1 MATTTAFGTADSGH
15 QALYTCMSCLVGFHS
30 PLDQRTHYRSDLHR
44 YNMKR
49 QVAGLPPVRQDA
61 FQQKVQ
67 QRDSIPLRD
76 QEEQQLQ
83 ASAQR
88 FRCQDCA
95 KSFASDNAL
104 TTHLKS
110 RKHKGTA
117 AKNHLN
123 IHRQQSPLSSA
134 TSTAPSASLV
144 FRVPAPA
151 ASTLQ
156 APQEQPHQQ
165 SIGLTG
171 AVQRDTDDK
180 VEAKVAGPSVLGHDP
195 PLTTPTS
202 LLVAD
207 DASEAEV
214 EAAIAARLASSARID
229 PSDQCIFCR
238 LSGFAS
244 LANTL
249 EHMQVK
255 HGFFLPERPFLIDL
269 SGLVQYLADKVSVG
283 HLCLYCNGRGR
294 GFNSA
299 EAAQKHMVDKSH
311 CKVAYERE
319 QDQLELSDF
328 YDFSSSYP
336 DYQAAGS
343 QGAEVA
349 RDDDG
354 SEWEDVEM
362 ASGAGDTPSDDDGES
377 EYEAA
382 RPLHYGDS
390 ELELVLPSGARLG
403 HRSLA
408 RYYRQTLF
416 STPASVGTSGGTV
429 ARRLID
435 SGRANGRNSALTV
448 KDRNGGEVK
457 ARNRGEAREA
467 KRHIREFR
475 DSQKRE
481 QYMTRVAFVHNSQ
494 KHFRDPLL
502 Q

>member
-1 MATTTAFGTADSGH
+1 MVAAD
-15 QALYTCMSCLVGFHS
+15 
-30 PLDQRTHYRSDLHR
+30 
-44 YNMKR
+44 
-49 QVAGLPPVRQDA
+49 
-61 FQQKVQ
+61 
-67 QRDSIPLRD
+67 
-76 QEEQQLQ
+76 
-83 ASAQR
+83 
-88 FRCQDCA
+88 
-95 KSFASDNAL
+95 ASD
-104 TTHLKS
+104 
-110 RKHKGTA
+110 
-117 AKNHLN
+117 
-123 IHRQQSPLSSA
+123 
-134 TSTAPSASLV
+134 
-144 FRVPAPA
+144 
-151 ASTLQ
+151 
-156 APQEQPHQQ
+156 
-165 SIGLTG
+165 
-171 AVQRDTDDK
+171 
-180 VEAKVAGPSVLGHDP
+180 
-195 PLTTPTS
+195 
-202 LLVAD
+202 
-207 DASEAEV
+207 AEV
-214 EAAIAARLASSARID
+214 EAAIAARLASSARMD
-229 PSDQCIFCR
+229 PSKQCIFCR
-238 LSGFAS
+238 ASGFSS
-244 LANTL
+244 LGQAL
-249 EHMQVK
+249 DHMQVK

-269 SGLVQYLADKVSVG
+269 TGLAQYLADKVTVG

-294 GFNSA
+294 SFNSA

-343 QGAEVA
+343 HGGAGR
-349 RDDDG
+349 RDDDD

-362 ASGAGDTPSDDDGES
+362 ANGAEGTDSDDEDEQEVEG
-377 EYEAA
+377 ANQL
-382 RPLHYGDS
+382 RYGDS

-416 STPASVGTSGGTV
+416 STPASVGGSGGTV

-435 SGRANGRNSALTV
+435 QGRANGPSSALVV

-481 QYMTRVAFVHNSQ
+481 QFMTRVGFVHNSQ

>member
-1 MATTTAFGTADSGH
+1 
-15 QALYTCMSCLVGFHS
+15 MSCLVGFHS

-67 QRDSIPLRD
+67 QRDTTSFP
-76 QEEQQLQ
+76 EQHQQQSQ
-83 ASAQR
+83 ATPQR
-88 FRCQDCA
+88 PRCHGCA

-104 TTHLKS
+104 STHLKS
-110 RKHKGTA
+110 RKHKDTA
-117 AKNHLN
+117 KTTTMTTAH
-123 IHRQQSPLSSA
+123 QPPLPAA
-134 TSTAPSASLV
+134 TRDASDAALIFKVPAAAAAAPPSAPSSQASRDTLGSEEAMQENIAS
-144 FRVPAPA
+144 PAIA
-151 ASTLQ
+151 
-156 APQEQPHQQ
+156 
-165 SIGLTG
+165 
-171 AVQRDTDDK
+171 QRDADET
-180 VEAKVAGPSVLGHDP
+180 VEAKIAGPSALGLDSS
-195 PLTTPTS
+195 LANTTS
-202 LLVAD
+202 LMVAA
-207 DASEAEV
+207 DASDAEV
-214 EAAIAARLASSARID
+214 EAAIAARLASSARVD
-229 PSDQCIFCR
+229 PSKQCIFCR
-238 LSGFAS
+238 SSGFAS
-244 LANTL
+244 LGQTL

-255 HGFFLPERPFLIDL
+255 HGFFLPERTYLIDL
-269 SGLVQYLADKVSVG
+269 PGLAQYLADKVTVG
-283 HLCLYCNGRGR
+283 HLCLFCNGRGR

-299 EAAQKHMVDKSH
+299 EAAQKHMIDKSH

-319 QDQLELSDF
+319 QDRLELGDF

-336 DYQAAGS
+336 DYQAASSPSGEDAGDDEGS
-343 QGAEVA
+343 
-349 RDDDG
+349 D
-354 SEWEDVEM
+354 WEDVEG
-362 ASGAGDTPSDDDGES
+362 ATGSGEMESDDEDGTDFEGGN
-377 EYEAA
+377 
-382 RPLHYGDS
+382 RLRYGDS

-416 STPASVGTSGGTV
+416 STPASAGGSGGTV

-435 SGRANGRNSALTV
+435 SGRANGRNSALIV

-481 QYMTRVAFVHNSQ
+481 QFMTRVGFVHNSQ